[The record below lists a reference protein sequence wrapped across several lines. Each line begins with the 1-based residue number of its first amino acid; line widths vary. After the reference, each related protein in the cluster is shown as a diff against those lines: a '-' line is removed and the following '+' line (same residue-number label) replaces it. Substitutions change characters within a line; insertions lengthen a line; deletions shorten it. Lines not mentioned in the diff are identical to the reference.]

1 MKKRA
6 SRNGEKFFGKIKT
19 EHAIIEGLYDLLNA
33 LAAKKE
39 IQSIIPGRI
48 MRRGASLP
56 KPAIH
61 LTIRTGTGWKA
72 VGKSKG
78 SVQDL
83 FIVTGVPDEVEKI
96 IRELE

>member
-19 EHAIIEGLYDLLNA
+19 EHAIIEGLYEPLNV
-33 LAAKKE
+33 LASRPE

-56 KPAIH
+56 RPAIH
-61 LTIRTGTGWKA
+61 LTIRTATGWKA

-83 FIVTGVPDEVEKI
+83 FIVTDVPEEVEKMV
-96 IRELE
+96 RELK

>member
-19 EHAIIEGLYDLLNA
+19 EHAIIEGLYELLNV

-48 MRRGASLP
+48 MRRGSSLP
-56 KPAIH
+56 KAVIN
-61 LTIRTGTGWKA
+61 LTIRTHTGWKA

-78 SVQDL
+78 STQDL
-83 FIVTGVPDEVEKI
+83 FIVTDVPDEVEKI
-96 IRELE
+96 IKALE

>member
-19 EHAIIEGLYDLLNA
+19 EHTILEGLYEPLNA
-33 LAAKKE
+33 LASREE

-56 KPAIH
+56 RPVIN
-61 LTIRTGTGWKA
+61 LTIRTATGWKA

-83 FIVTGVPDEVEKI
+83 FIVTDKPDEVENFIKG
-96 IRELE
+96 LK